1 MNISLPNRFSDN
13 RHSFGEKKG
22 CFLYRDHI
30 GLIGDAHASSRA
42 GTGCDCRFLHG
53 QQSHMGSETSH
64 GNLSQI

>member
-53 QQSHMGSETSH
+53 Q
-64 GNLSQI
+64 